1 MSLSPG
7 HKLAHYEIL
16 EPIGKGGMGEVYR
29 ARDGKLGRDVA
40 IKVLPDEFAKDEER
54 LRRFRREAK
63 VLASLN
69 HPNIASIYGLEQS
82 GSIHYLVLELVPG
95 ETLAERISRG
105 PIPLEEALDIATKIA
120 EALEEAHEQGIV
132 HRDLKPAN
140 VKQTEDGKIKVLDY
154 GLAKVFQ
161 EETPDADSSMSPTLT
176 RDATRVGVILGT
188 AAYMSPEQA
197 KGKRVDKRADVWA
210 FGVVLFE
217 MLTGKRA
224 FAGEDV
230 SDTLAYVL
238 TKEPEWE
245 ALPAN
250 TPDSL
255 RQVLRLC
262 ITKDSKQRARD
273 IGDVRLAM
281 KGAFETTSPRQGALT
296 QRVGSRAA
304 LGMTAA
310 AALVLGVITG
320 VAGWRLTRPA
330 ETPRP
335 VARFSI
341 PLPPGNSL
349 TGTGRHVVAL
359 SSDGTRLVYSA
370 NEQLYLRAMDQMEAT
385 PARGTEG
392 ARSPFFSPDGEWV
405 GFWADGLLKKVAIRG
420 GAPVNLCEAPPP
432 WGARWGADDTIVF
445 GQSGTGIMQ
454 VSADGGTP
462 EVLIALTGTAEVG
475 HGPQVLPSEKAVLFT
490 LGDGRNWDDAQIV
503 VHSLETGERKV
514 LIEGGR
520 DARYVP
526 TGHLVYVLDGTLLAV
541 PVDVDDLEVTGGA
554 IPMAEGVMTAVGAL
568 TGAAQFSVSDTGA
581 LVYVAGSDLDQGDRT
596 LVWVDRDGR
605 EEALAAEPRAYL
617 YPRIS
622 PDGGRLAVFL
632 PDQEIDIWIW
642 DFARETLTRLTF
654 APGWDLNPVWTPDGR
669 QVAFASDRDG
679 TPHLYL
685 KAADGAGAVERLTES
700 ENDQYPYAFTPDGRQ
715 LVFLEMQ
722 NLDLVVLSLEG
733 SPEPLLATE
742 FSERNGEISPDGLWL
757 AYESNASGQ
766 YEIYVRPFPNVEDGQ
781 WLISNG
787 GGTRPLWAPDGREL
801 FYLAPGRRLMAVPVE
816 PVEPVETV
824 QTEPSFAPGN
834 AEEVFGGYYVAGG
847 AAFGR
852 SYDIS
857 PDGERFLMIKDET
870 SSTEFILVQ
879 NWFEELKRLVP
890 TDN

>member
-1 MSLSPG
+1 
-7 HKLAHYEIL
+7 
-16 EPIGKGGMGEVYR
+16 
-29 ARDGKLGRDVA
+29 
-40 IKVLPDEFAKDEER
+40 
-54 LRRFRREAK
+54 
-63 VLASLN
+63 
-69 HPNIASIYGLEQS
+69 
-82 GSIHYLVLELVPG
+82 
-95 ETLAERISRG
+95 
-105 PIPLEEALDIATKIA
+105 
-120 EALEEAHEQGIV
+120 
-132 HRDLKPAN
+132 
-140 VKQTEDGKIKVLDY
+140 
-154 GLAKVFQ
+154 
-161 EETPDADSSMSPTLT
+161 
-176 RDATRVGVILGT
+176 
-188 AAYMSPEQA
+188 
-197 KGKRVDKRADVWA
+197 
-210 FGVVLFE
+210 

-335 VARFSI
+335 VARFSL
-341 PLPPGNSL
+341 PLPPGDSL
-349 TGTGRHVVAL
+349 TPGGRHAVAL

-370 NEQLYLRAMDQMEAT
+370 NEQLYLRPMDQMEAT
-385 PARGTEG
+385 PVRGTEG
-392 ARSPFFSPDGEWV
+392 GAQGPFFSPEGEWV
-405 GFWADGLLKKVAIRG
+405 GFYSDGQFKKVAIRG

-445 GQSGTGIMQ
+445 GQRGTGIMQ

-541 PVDVDDLEVTGGA
+541 PFDVDKLEVTGGP
-554 IPMAEGVMTAVGAL
+554 IPMAEGVMTAVGF

-581 LVYVAGSDLDQGDRT
+581 LVYVTGSDLGDRT

-605 EEALAAEPRAYL
+605 EEALAAEPRAYA

-622 PDGGRLAVFL
+622 PDGGRVAVTIF
-632 PDQEIDIWIW
+632 DQETDIWIW
-642 DFARETLTRLTF
+642 DFARETLTRLTV
-654 APGWDLNPVWTPDGR
+654 APGMDLNSVWTPDGR

-679 TPHLYL
+679 TP
-685 KAADGAGAVERLTES
+685 
-700 ENDQYPYAFTPDGRQ
+700 
-715 LVFLEMQ
+715 
-722 NLDLVVLSLEG
+722 NL
-733 SPEPLLATE
+733 
-742 FSERNGEISPDGLWL
+742 
-757 AYESNASGQ
+757 
-766 YEIYVRPFPNVEDGQ
+766 
-781 WLISNG
+781 
-787 GGTRPLWAPDGREL
+787 
-801 FYLAPGRRLMAVPVE
+801 
-816 PVEPVETV
+816 
-824 QTEPSFAPGN
+824 
-834 AEEVFGGYYVAGG
+834 
-847 AAFGR
+847 
-852 SYDIS
+852 
-857 PDGERFLMIKDET
+857 
-870 SSTEFILVQ
+870 
-879 NWFEELKRLVP
+879 
-890 TDN
+890 